1 MRTADHKEIEREVAG
16 IQRNAYPIDMEPDLM
31 DELIG
36 WFQRWAKRIGL
47 ACLAI
52 GVLIFT
58 ASKTIQPPKDIMNAP
73 LDPSLLVPPGWLD
86 TPPEQ
91 PDRSKFL
98 GGSDVA
104 AVMGLSP
111 WATPVELWMQKTGRT
126 PKEEPDAARRKMFAR
141 GHALEPFIRDM
152 VIDKLKEMGL
162 TVELI
167 AINKRY
173 ADEAHPFLACEID
186 FELRLTGEIEIGGNL
201 YTLDAEHINAD
212 AKSVSGFARK
222 KWGTESTED
231 VPIEYA
237 AQFMHGLGITGRG
250 KCLVAALRSFDD
262 VDIYWTLRDDETIEA
277 MRAKSVT
284 FWNDHVLADVAP
296 DPLNFSDIKAL
307 FPLDNGQAT
316 DATPDITE
324 KVQALRSVKARI
336 KALEQ
341 DEEELTFAIG
351 EFISPNAILK
361 YEDKEIATWK
371 AQSTARLDQKL
382 LKEEMPDICSQ
393 YSKTTT
399 SRVLRLKAPKG

>member
-1 MRTADHKEIEREVAG
+1 MNESIDQPSTAPA
-16 IQRNAYPIDMEPDLM
+16 
-31 DELIG
+31 
-36 WFQRWAKRIGL
+36 
-47 ACLAI
+47 
-52 GVLIFT
+52 VLEET
-58 ASKTIQPPKDIMNAP
+58 TQQA
-73 LDPSLLVPPGWLD
+73 
-86 TPPEQ
+86 
-91 PDRSKFL
+91 DRSKFL

-111 WATPVELWMQKTGRT
+111 WSTPVELWMQKTGRM

-152 VIDKLKEMGL
+152 VIAKLEEMGL
-162 TVELI
+162 TVEVV

-173 ADEAHPFLACEID
+173 ADADYPFLACEID
-186 FELRLTGEIEIGGNL
+186 FELVLTGEIEIGGKL
-201 YTLDAEHINAD
+201 YALDAEHINAD

-222 KWGTESTED
+222 KWGEESTED
-231 VPIEYA
+231 MPIEYA

-262 VDIYWTLRDDETIEA
+262 VDIYWTLRDDETITA
-277 MRAKSVT
+277 MRAKSVE
-284 FWNDHVLADVAP
+284 FWNDCVLADVAP
-296 DPLNFSDIKAL
+296 DPMNFSDIKAL

-316 DATPDITE
+316 DATPDIAE

-351 EFISPNAILK
+351 EFISPNAMLK
-361 YEDKEIATWK
+361 YDGKEIATWK
-371 AQSTARLDQKL
+371 AQATSRLDQKL
-382 LKEEMPDICSQ
+382 LKEEMPEICSQ